1 MMGNFNASDPAGRIS
16 RRFAPR
22 NSVTV
27 AIHDKEMPFAYG
39 IVTNISPSGACVVTA
54 TPLPTGSTVYLKVSF
69 YRRPDMFE
77 AKARVVWSREDHRR
91 AMAQEPQ
98 SGQGLL
104 FHGVQFAD
112 VPTAQRARL
121 LQMLDS
127 KDFQLVFS
135 PKSGEF
141 DAFMNELSEDL
152 KRLVDIFEKETGKN
166 ELPRD

>member
-1 MMGNFNASDPAGRIS
+1 MGEFHISDPTGRIS

-27 AIHDKEMPFAYG
+27 AIQDVDKPFAYG

-77 AKARVVWSREDHRR
+77 SKARIVWSREDS
-91 AMAQEPQ
+91 QQITGLGKGPTQ
-98 SGQGLL
+98 SLL
-104 FHGVQFAD
+104 FHGIQFSD
-112 VPTAQRARL
+112 VPTSQRARL

-141 DAFMNELSEDL
+141 DALMSELSDDL
-152 KRLVDIFEKETGKN
+152 NRLGDKFEHETGKD
-166 ELPRD
+166 ELPQG